1 MCLVGQSS
9 LRDVHIFVP
18 ETKNRTLVSET
29 DYLNPRLAA
38 SCVIPY
44 PRLRDAQQFSHTI
57 QGKQRYRLC
66 GQHLHRILLSELLP
80 FRNHMFLTATFYG
93 LPTTQTQ

>member
-1 MCLVGQSS
+1 
-9 LRDVHIFVP
+9 
-18 ETKNRTLVSET
+18 
-29 DYLNPRLAA
+29 
-38 SCVIPY
+38 
-44 PRLRDAQQFSHTI
+44 
-57 QGKQRYRLC
+57 LC